1 MSIAK
6 TKGKGWLKDYPDFRD
21 NTPATNTIT
30 ARQKLRGIKEPV
42 SKVLDKLD
50 LNETKPAK
58 TTKAAKKA
66 AATEKVDLSKW
77 CSPIED
83 QGKLSSCT
91 AHAGVGL
98 YEYFE
103 RRAFGK
109 HTDASRLFL
118 YKTTRNLLKW
128 KADDGAYL
136 RTTMAALAL
145 FGLVPERYFPYEED
159 QFNEEPTPFMYSYAQ
174 NFQALLYY
182 RLDADGVRGKALL
195 DKIKDHLRNGLP
207 MMFGFTCF
215 TSLDQADN
223 GKIPFPDVKEEVD
236 GGHAVM
242 AVGFDDSLKIT
253 HPSNPDIST
262 TGAIK
267 IRNSWGE
274 EWGEK
279 GYGWLPYE
287 YVLRSIADDWWTI
300 TKAEWINTGNFGLR
314 NG

>member
-1 MSIAK
+1 MSISK
-6 TKGKGWLKDYPDFRD
+6 TKGRGWLKDYPDHRD
-21 NTPATNTIT
+21 NTPSTNTLST
-30 ARQKLRGIKEPV
+30 RQKLRGVKESV
-42 SKVLDKLD
+42 SKVLGKLHLESDKVKTSPRKSAL
-50 LNETKPAK
+50 PAK
-58 TTKAAKKA
+58 ID
-66 AATEKVDLSKW
+66 VSKW

-83 QGKLSSCT
+83 QGEIGSCT

-128 KADDGAYL
+128 IGDDGAYL
-136 RTTMAALAL
+136 RTTMAAMAL
-145 FGLVPERYFPYEED
+145 FGLVPEKYFPYVEAR
-159 QFNEEPTPFMYSYAQ
+159 FNEEPTPFMYSYAQ

-182 RLDADGVRGKALL
+182 RLDTAGVSKPKLL
-195 DKIKDHLRNGLP
+195 GRIKEHLSNGLP

-215 TSLDQADN
+215 TSLEQADD
-223 GKIPFPDVKEEVD
+223 GKIPFPNNNEEVD

-242 AVGFDDSLKIT
+242 AVGFDDKMKII
-253 HPSNPDIST
+253 NPNDPANVCV
-262 TGAIK
+262 GAIK

-274 EWGEK
+274 IWGDK

-287 YVLRSIADDWWTI
+287 FVLKGIADDFWTM
-300 TKAEWINTGNFGLR
+300 TKAEWIDTGHFGLK

>member
-1 MSIAK
+1 MSIVSI
-6 TKGKGWLKDYPDFRD
+6 KGKGWMKDYPDFRD
-21 NTPATNTIT
+21 NTPATNTISP
-30 ARQKLRGIKEPV
+30 RQKSRGVKEPV
-42 SKVLDKLD
+42 NEILKKL
-50 LNETKPAK
+50 NPA
-58 TTKAAKKA
+58 TTKKTVAAKKA
-66 AATEKVDLSKW
+66 ATSTKVDLCEW

-83 QGKLSSCT
+83 QGSIGSCT
-91 AHAGVGL
+91 AHAGIGL

-109 HTDASRLFL
+109 HIDASRLFL
-118 YKTTRNLLKW
+118 YKATRNLLKW
-128 KADDGAYL
+128 TGDDGAYL
-136 RTTMAALAL
+136 RTTMAAMAL
-145 FGLVPERYFPYEED
+145 FGLVPERYWPY
-159 QFNEEPTPFMYSYAQ
+159 NEENFNDEPTAFHYSYAQ

-182 RLDADGVRGKALL
+182 RLDADGVKGMPLL
-195 DKIKDHLRNGLP
+195 NKIKDHLRNGLP

-223 GKIPFPDVKEEVD
+223 GKIPFPNRNEEVD

-242 AVGFDDSLKIT
+242 AIGFDDALKIT
-253 HPSNPDIST
+253 NPNNDVIS

-267 IRNSWGE
+267 IRNSWGT

-287 YVLRSIADDWWTI
+287 YVLKGVADDWWTM
-300 TKAEWINTGNFGLR
+300 TKAEWIETKKFGLA

>member
-1 MSIAK
+1 MSIAN

-50 LNETKPAK
+50 LNEAK
-58 TTKAAKKA
+58 TAKITKTAKK

-83 QGKLSSCT
+83 QGKLGSCT

-159 QFNEEPTPFMYSYAQ
+159 KFNEEPTPFMYSYAQ

-242 AVGFDDSLKIT
+242 AVGFDDGLKIT

-274 EWGEK
+274 AWGEN

-300 TKAEWINTGNFGLR
+300 TKGEWINTGNFGLR

>member
-6 TKGKGWLKDYPDFRD
+6 HKGKGWRKDYPDFRD
-21 NTPATNTIT
+21 NSDDTKTLSK
-30 ARQKLRGIKEPV
+30 RQKQRGVKESV
-42 SKVLDKLD
+42 SEILAR
-50 LNETKPAK
+50 LNPPPSKRSA
-58 TTKAAKKA
+58 AAKKA
-66 AATEKVDLSKW
+66 EKATKIDLSQW
-77 CSPIED
+77 CSPVED
-83 QGKLSSCT
+83 QGELGACT

-128 KADDGAYL
+128 TADDGAYL
-136 RTTMAALAL
+136 RTTMAAMAL
-145 FGLVPERYFPYEED
+145 FGLCPEKYWPYVED
-159 QFNEEPTPFMYSYAQ
+159 QFNTEPTAFMYSYAQ

-182 RLDADGVRGKALL
+182 RLDTKGIKEQILL

-215 TSLDQADN
+215 TSLDQADD
-223 GKIPFPDVKEEVD
+223 GKIPFPDRNEEVE

-242 AVGFDDSLKIT
+242 AVGFDDTMKIVN
-253 HPSNPDIST
+253 PSNKEIVSI
-262 TGAIK
+262 GAIK
-267 IRNSWGE
+267 IKNSWGV
-274 EWGEK
+274 EWGDK

-287 YVLRSIADDWWTI
+287 YILQGIADDWWTM
-300 TKAEWINTGNFGLR
+300 TKAEWVDTKQFGLS
-314 NG
+314 

>member
-6 TKGKGWLKDYPDFRD
+6 QKGKGWLKDYPDFRD
-21 NTPATNTIT
+21 NTTSTSSLS
-30 ARQKLRGIKEPV
+30 ARQKLRGAKEPV
-42 SKVLDKLD
+42 SKILSKLSLDTSKR
-50 LNETKPAK
+50 TK
-58 TTKAAKKA
+58 TRKASAP
-66 AATEKVDLSKW
+66 TKVDLSKW

-83 QGKLSSCT
+83 QGEIGSCT

-118 YKTTRNLLKW
+118 YKTTRNLLRW

-136 RTTMAALAL
+136 RTTMAAMAL
-145 FGLVPERYFPYEED
+145 FGLVPEKYHPYKEEN
-159 QFNEEPTPFMYSYAQ
+159 FNDEPTPFMYSYAQ

-182 RLDADGVRGKALL
+182 RLDTDGVRGQPLL

-207 MMFGFTCF
+207 MIFGFTCF
-215 TSLDQADN
+215 TSLDQADD
-223 GKIPFPDVKEEVD
+223 GKIPFPDRNEEVD

-242 AVGFDDSLKIT
+242 AVGYDDSLKI
-253 HPSNPDIST
+253 SNPNNPALT
-262 TGAIK
+262 TIGAIK

-274 EWGEK
+274 EWGDK
-279 GYGWLPYE
+279 GYGWLPYD
-287 YVLRSIADDWWTI
+287 YVLKHIADDWWTM
-300 TKAEWINTGNFGLR
+300 TKAEWIDTGKFGLK